1 MTIRLTDEQSILY
14 LDGGWEA
21 YRVEEDILD
30 YLDRIGVWEPVAVV
44 LSDASAVA
52 FYVTPPGV
60 IV

>member
-30 YLDRIGVWEPVAVV
+30 I
-44 LSDASAVA
+44 
-52 FYVTPPGV
+52 
-60 IV
+60 

>member
-1 MTIRLTDEQSILY
+1 MTIRLTEEQSILY
-14 LDGGWEA
+14 LDGGWDA

-30 YLDRIGVWEPVAVV
+30 YLEKVGVREPVAVV
-44 LSDASAVA
+44 LSDASAVC

>member
-30 YLDRIGVWEPVAVV
+30 HLDRLGITEPVAVI
-44 LSDASAVA
+44 LSDGSAVC
-52 FYVTPPGV
+52 FYVTKPGV
-60 IV
+60 IL